1 MLDCSDISDVKE
13 SKTSSEKAVEE
24 AGEVS
29 LLQGLLFHQACSQKN
44 DMITSNM
51 KVLEND
57 DVLISS
63 I

>member
-1 MLDCSDISDVKE
+1 M
-13 SKTSSEKAVEE
+13 EE

-29 LLQGLLFHQACSQKN
+29 QLQGLLFHQACSKKN
-44 DMITSNM
+44 DMVTSNM
-51 KVLEND
+51 KVLEDD